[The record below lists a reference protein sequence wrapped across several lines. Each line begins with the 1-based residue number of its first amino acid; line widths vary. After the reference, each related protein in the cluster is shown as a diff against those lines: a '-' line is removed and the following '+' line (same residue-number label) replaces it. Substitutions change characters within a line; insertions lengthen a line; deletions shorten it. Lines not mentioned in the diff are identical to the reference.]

1 MSIKKEQQIYAEIGS
16 IIENF
21 CLNNGFVAWVNN
33 NNLLQWGQPTMQG
46 LPNPCI
52 LMNYFDG
59 RKVGWVS
66 TKYKWN
72 KEAQKGKA
80 EVSNYRKIIMTLT
93 FFRDPKFLV
102 EVSKNWGKEQE
113 VGNYAIDSNGN
124 LNLLNPDN
132 NTFSDVWLSNEE
144 NSTLNI
150 EKNSSKVGDSSVLN
164 QQYDAMAEDVANAL
178 RMYFLSD
185 IGVSALHKLGYSI
198 LDTSL
203 IRNPIIEMDDEK
215 YARTPNFDIT
225 LTTFESIDV
234 DADFITHQQQKE
246 DFSQNKTFG
255 KSQII
260 GV

>member
-1 MSIKKEQQIYAEIGS
+1 MSIKKEQQIYTEIGS

-21 CLNNGFVAWVNN
+21 CLNNGFESWVNN

-52 LMNYFDG
+52 LMNYYNG
-59 RKVGWVS
+59 SKVGWVS

-72 KEAQKGKA
+72 KDSKEGKA
-80 EVSNYRKIIMTLT
+80 EISNYRKIIMTLT
-93 FFRDPKFLV
+93 FFRDPKDL
-102 EVSKNWGKEQE
+102 ENASKNDLDGD
-113 VGNYAIDSNGN
+113 IDIVM
-124 LNLLNPDN
+124 P
-132 NTFSDVWLSNEE
+132 
-144 NSTLNI
+144 
-150 EKNSSKVGDSSVLN
+150 
-164 QQYDAMAEDVANAL
+164 EDVANAI

-185 IGVSALHKLGYSI
+185 LGVSELHRLGYSI

-225 LTTFESIDV
+225 LTSFESIEV
-234 DADFITHQQQKE
+234 NSDFIPYEQQKE
-246 DFSQNKTFG
+246 NFLQNKTLG